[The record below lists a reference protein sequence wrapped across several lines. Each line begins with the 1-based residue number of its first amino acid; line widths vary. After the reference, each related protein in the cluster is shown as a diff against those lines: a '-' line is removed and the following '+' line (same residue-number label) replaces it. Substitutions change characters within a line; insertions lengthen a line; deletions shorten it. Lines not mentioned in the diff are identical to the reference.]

1 MRSEIGLALAV
12 LGLALLT
19 VAALRRWTRLVLW
32 GVVGL
37 GAAYAVVLPSINIT
51 TAAVTGPLV
60 AGGLFTA
67 AEGVFLAATRGT
79 VPKPEPTRSVA
90 WLATVALGAIAVSA
104 LVLVIATV
112 PIGRSL
118 LATIV
123 GTAAAVGLVALLS
136 RRARGDG

>member
-1 MRSEIGLALAV
+1 VRPAIVLALAV
-12 LGLALLT
+12 LGVVLLT
-19 VAALRRWTRLVLW
+19 VAALTRWTRLVLW
-32 GVVGL
+32 GLAAL

-60 AGGLFTA
+60 AGGLLTA
-67 AEGVFLAATRGT
+67 SEGVFLAAARGT
-79 VPKPEPTRSVA
+79 VPKPEPARAAA

-112 PIGRSL
+112 PLGRSL
-118 LATIV
+118 LATIA
-123 GTAAAVGLVALLS
+123 GTAAAVGVVALLS